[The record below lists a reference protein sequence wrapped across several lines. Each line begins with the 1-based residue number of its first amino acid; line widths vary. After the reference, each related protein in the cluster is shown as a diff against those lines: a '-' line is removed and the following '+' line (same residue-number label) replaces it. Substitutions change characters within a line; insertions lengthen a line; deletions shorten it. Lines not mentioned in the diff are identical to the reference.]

1 MIRKVAIGCGV
12 ALVLTGLVAAAL
24 GYYAYRQVSGTW
36 TQFAALSQ
44 APELEKGVRNQDVYV
59 PPASEEL
66 TEAQLEKLVKVQAD
80 VRQRLGDRMTAF
92 EAQYKMLVE
101 KKDASIT
108 DGPNILQ
115 AYADLATAW
124 IDAKRAQVDALNAT
138 GLSLD
143 EYRWIRDQSYR
154 ALGQPFVDMDV
165 SKIIENARKG
175 VETSAGEMRGALGPQ
190 GPAANQARVA
200 KFKKFLED
208 NLALASFGL

>member
-1 MIRKVAIGCGV
+1 
-12 ALVLTGLVAAAL
+12 VLTGLVAAAL